1 MKRGPGVCGGGG
13 GTPLPPKGPGGQR
26 GLRRQTPEKG
36 TGEAPRG
43 SGGVPAPLPPPL
55 PPAGTPQ
62 LLRAMLPGGPGHGGA
77 FRALPWRGE
86 RAAWGVPVV
95 LGLSGLLFFIFP

>member
-1 MKRGPGVCGGGG
+1 MEGGG
-13 GTPLPPKGPGGQR
+13 GTPLPPKGPGGQW

-43 SGGVPAPLPPPL
+43 SGGVPAPLPPPS
-55 PPAGTPQ
+55 PPLGPPNSSG
-62 LLRAMLPGGPGHGGA
+62 LCCRGGPGYGGA
-77 FRALPWRGE
+77 FRELPWGGE